1 MIKYLGSKKKLLD
14 AIYNGINCPNK
25 YETFLDIFS
34 GTSRVGHFFKKKGF
48 RVYSNDI
55 NNYAFIIAK
64 CYIEG
69 DKDKYEGIAENEIKK
84 LNDLAPKEGWFTAN
98 YCHQSRFVH
107 PKNGG
112 KIDSI
117 REFIETQK
125 YPEPIRSIL
134 LTSLMLAVD
143 RVDSTCGVQ
152 MAYLKKWA
160 ARANN
165 DIFLTLPDLVDSSK
179 FGSGKAY
186 LGDAAGIGKLVG
198 DVDVAYLDPPYNQ
211 HSYLGNY
218 HMWES
223 LVLWDKPETYGIANK
238 RVDCRE
244 RKSKF
249 NSKTHI
255 LDSFIETCD
264 NIKCKLMIVSF
275 NNEGYICRD
284 DMVKV
289 LGKYG
294 NVIVV
299 EEDYKRY
306 VGAQIGI
313 YNPSG
318 DKVGKV
324 SHTENKEYIFYVETG
339 K

>member
-14 AIYNGINCPNK
+14 VIYQNIEEIDRYK
-25 YETFLDIFS
+25 SFLDVFS

-48 RVYSNDI
+48 LVYANDL
-55 NNYAFIIAK
+55 NTYAYTIAK

-69 DKDKYEGIAENEIKK
+69 DRDKYLAEAEKEIKT
-84 LNDLAPKEGWFTAN
+84 LNTLEPKNGWFFDN
-98 YCHQSRFVH
+98 YSIKSRFIH

-112 KIDSI
+112 KVDSI
-117 REFIETQK
+117 REYIEIQN
-125 YPEPIRSIL
+125 YPEPLKSIL
-134 LTSLMLAVD
+134 ITSLMLAAD

-160 ARANN
+160 TRANN
-165 DIFLTLPDLVDSSK
+165 DLLLTIPDLVDVSPH
-179 FGSGKAY
+179 GLGKAFI
-186 LGDAAGIGKLVG
+186 GDAADIGTKVG
-198 DVDVAYLDPPYNQ
+198 EVDIAYLDPPYNQ

-223 LVLWDKPETYGIANK
+223 LVMWDKPETYGIANK
-238 RVDCRE
+238 RIDCKE
-244 RKSKF
+244 RKSGF

-255 LDSFIETCD
+255 LDSFIKTCD

-275 NNEGYICRD
+275 NNEGYITRD
-284 DMVKV
+284 DMVKA
-289 LGKYG
+289 LTKYG
-294 NVIVV
+294 EVIVV
-299 EEDYKRY
+299 EEDFKRY

-318 DKVGKV
+318 EKVGKV
-324 SHTENKEYIFYVETG
+324 SHTRNKEYIFYV
-339 K
+339 KVK